1 MEEENLL
8 SRLEKQAIEEG
19 QEWTRKRLEEL
30 IKEVAEE
37 QGDVSP
43 PERERTDQET
53 QERADSEHAG
63 RNDQD

>member
-1 MEEENLL
+1 MENENLL

-19 QEWTRKRLEEL
+19 QEWTRKRLKEL
-30 IKEVAEE
+30 IKEVADE

-43 PERERTDQET
+43 PERERADQET
-53 QERADSEHAG
+53 QERSDSEHAG